1 MKLFNPLMALVLSL
15 ILFISC
21 SKNEDSGGGSADV
34 TGNFIGRVKYQSN
47 SLEVDRDNRL
57 MRVLR
62 ESDGIYKIEFFTGIP
77 NITTIRFTK
86 TNDSTWVST
95 DTMSKKVTISGK
107 LLTIN
112 YQSDSQT
119 WNVENAVRQ

>member
-21 SKNEDSGGGSADV
+21 SKSEDSGGGSAGV
-34 TGNFIGRVKYQSN
+34 TGNLIGRVKYQSN

-77 NITTIRFTK
+77 NITTIRLTK

-95 DTMSKKVTISGK
+95 DTTSKKVTISGK

>member
-1 MKLFNPLMALVLSL
+1 MKLLNPLMALVLSL

-21 SKNEDSGGGSADV
+21 SKSEDSDGDSAGV

-57 MRVLR
+57 MRVIR

-95 DTMSKKVTISGK
+95 DTTSKKVTISGK

>member
-21 SKNEDSGGGSADV
+21 SKSEDSGGGSADV
-34 TGNFIGRVKYQSN
+34 TGNFIGHVKYQSN

-95 DTMSKKVTISGK
+95 DTTSKKVTISGK